1 MRYCLM
7 LKDGQCIE
15 NNFAL
20 IVINAGRAGNLENLV
35 VLKPHTRFHD
45 DLGIEPSTV
54 VITDV
59 NKKFLSR
66 VVTMV
71 KVTDDMIQESYLD
84 YLTRHNM
91 DGTPII
97 SCSYVENEIEE
108 NKYYNSKKVDWH
120 KHNSDKRDITE
131 LSNVYF
137 DIFDIISNKQNEPV
151 ELISY
156 LADNG
161 VHTFQ
166 KAVIAIKEYL
176 NIFGYRLLFRNDEF
190 LEWDMHCGIEIYH
203 RDNLSDSIGK
213 FWIIKDEERH
223 FNTRTRKPLTIYAE
237 KTDLGYIIGNQGKNV
252 KKMCNTFNS
261 ASKYWEIPYIKV
273 LPIEERVTNNDIKV
287 LNDKCYDLLNK
298 IFKELSNGNV

>member
-35 VLKPHTRFHD
+35 VLKPNTSFHS
-45 DLGIEPSTV
+45 DLGIEPNTV

-71 KVTDDMIQESYLD
+71 EVTDDMIQESYLD
-84 YLTRHNM
+84 YLNSHNL
-91 DGTPII
+91 DGTPINRY
-97 SCSYVENEIEE
+97 S
-108 NKYYNSKKVDWH
+108 NSKKVDWH

-190 LEWDMHCGIEIYH
+190 LEWDMHCGIEKYH
-203 RDNLSDSIGK
+203 RDMLSDSIGK

-237 KTDLGYIIGNQGKNV
+237 KIGLGYIIGNQGKNV
-252 KKMCNTFNS
+252 KRMCNTFNS
-261 ASKYWEIPYIKV
+261 GSKYWEIPYIKV

-287 LNDKCYDLLNK
+287 LNDKCYDLLSK
-298 IFKELSNGNV
+298 IFTDYKVISQGE

>member
-7 LKDGQCIE
+7 LEDGQYVE
-15 NNFAL
+15 SNFTL
-20 IVINAGRAGNLENLV
+20 IVINAHQAGNLDNLV
-35 VLKPHTRFHD
+35 VLKPHTKFHD
-45 DLGIEPSTV
+45 DLDIEPNTV

-59 NKKFLSR
+59 HKKFLSR

-71 KVTDDMIQESYLD
+71 EVTDDMIQESYLD
-84 YLTRHNM
+84 YLARHNM

-97 SCSYVENEIEE
+97 SCSYVENEIED
-108 NKYYNSKKVDWH
+108 NKYSNSKKVDWYR
-120 KHNSDKRDITE
+120 HNSAKRDITE

-137 DIFDIISNKQNEPV
+137 DIFDIIANKQNEPV
-151 ELISY
+151 ELIDY
-156 LADNG
+156 LANNG
-161 VHTFQ
+161 VITFQ
-166 KAVIAIKEYL
+166 QAVIVIKKYL
-176 NIFGYRLLFRNDEF
+176 NNFGYRLLFRNDEF

-223 FNTRTRKPLTIYAE
+223 FNTRTKKPLTIYAE

-252 KKMCNTFNS
+252 KRMCNTFNS

-298 IFKELSNGNV
+298 IFKEHLNG

>member
-7 LKDGQCIE
+7 VSDGQYIE
-15 NNFAL
+15 SNFTL
-20 IVINAGRAGNLENLV
+20 IVINAHQAGNLDNLV

-45 DLGIEPSTV
+45 DLDIEPSTV

-59 NKKFLSR
+59 HKKFLSR
-66 VVTMV
+66 AVTMV

-97 SCSYVENEIEE
+97 SCSYVKNEIED
-108 NKYYNSKKVDWH
+108 NKYSNSKKVDWH

-151 ELISY
+151 ELIDY
-156 LADNG
+156 LANNG
-161 VHTFQ
+161 VITFQ
-166 KAVIAIKEYL
+166 KAVVVIKEYL
-176 NIFGYRLLFRNDEF
+176 HKFGYRLLFRNDEF
-190 LEWDMHCGIEIYH
+190 LEWDMHCGIEKYH
-203 RDNLSDSIGK
+203 KDILSDSIGK

-223 FNTRTRKPLTIYAE
+223 FNTRTKKPLTIYAE
-237 KTDLGYIIGNQGKNV
+237 KNRFRIY
-252 KKMCNTFNS
+252 
-261 ASKYWEIPYIKV
+261 YW
-273 LPIEERVTNNDIKV
+273 
-287 LNDKCYDLLNK
+287 
-298 IFKELSNGNV
+298 